1 MKSKFSIR
9 FLEEAIEFIENL
21 DEKSRDKL
29 LYNLN
34 LASRKNDKNLFKKLT
49 ENIWEFRTL
58 YNKQSLRLFAFWDKS
73 DKEETLVIC
82 THGLIKKSKKT
93 PKNELSKAEEIRK
106 EYFIIKLSKNEEK
119 ERTEDD
125 ES

>member
-1 MKSKFSIR
+1 MNTKFSIQ
-9 FLEEAIEFIENL
+9 FLEDAIEFIEQL
-21 DEKSRDKL
+21 DEKSQSKI

-58 YNKQSLRLFAFWDKS
+58 YNKQALRLFAFWDKS
-73 DKEETLVIC
+73 DKENTLVIC
-82 THGLIKKSKKT
+82 THGIVKKTKKT
-93 PKNELSKAEEIRK
+93 PKNEIAKAEEIRLQ
-106 EYFIIKLSKNEEK
+106 YFTIKLSKNEE
-119 ERTEDD
+119 DD